1 MLSRS
6 IRAETRSRAKE
17 DIKRVINAID
27 KVRKWEK
34 RWVTIGDTTM
44 KLYKWVPVSNQEP
57 SQVNEAFYTVNRR
70 HTRNGAAHHI
80 IYKRKGPSK
89 RHEKEPEKPVEP
101 QNLDS
106 NSQTAS
112 SVTTKSP
119 PLDGAESA
127 TNATQEGQNA
137 QPAPAPVANV
147 TNASSTSSETKT
159 NGQHHPSPAAD
170 SADVT
175 SNCSSLVPGNVP
187 PLEDSL
193 SANDEGNTM
202 QSQGSNYSDMY
213 GAGNTCMNDDSN
225 SNMSFPDQSNQ
236 EYSQD
241 STEAD
246 SDMRMDPENTSAF
259 NPTATNPLQNS
270 ARSMMGEDRTSQP
283 KDSAEDTNDS
293 EPPILEPETDAAP
306 AVKRHRRESGSSS

>member
-44 KLYKWVPVSNQEP
+44 KIYKWVPVSNQEP

-70 HTRNGAAHHI
+70 HTRNGAAH

-89 RHEKEPEKPVEP
+89 RHEKEPEKPIEVP
-101 QNLDS
+101 NL
-106 NSQTAS
+106 NTNNQTAPTATVKTQPLES
-112 SVTTKSP
+112 TEPAPANTSP
-119 PLDGAESA
+119 ES
-127 TNATQEGQNA
+127 QNVL
-137 QPAPAPVANV
+137 QAPAPVANAA
-147 TNASSTSSETKT
+147 NATSTSTETKT
-159 NGQHHPSPAAD
+159 NGQQNQHPSPVTD

-193 SANDEGNTM
+193 SANGSSLYTDEGNTM

-246 SDMRMDPENTSAF
+246 SHMRM
-259 NPTATNPLQNS
+259 
-270 ARSMMGEDRTSQP
+270 ARSMIGEDRTSQP
-283 KDSAEDTNDS
+283 KDSAEDTNGEYTNDS

-306 AVKRHRRESGSSS
+306 AAKRLRRESGSSS

>member
-57 SQVNEAFYTVNRR
+57 TQ
-70 HTRNGAAHHI
+70 RNGATHHNI
-80 IYKRKGPSK
+80 MYKRKGPNK
-89 RHEKEPEKPVEP
+89 RHEKNETDKPSEPDN
-101 QNLDS
+101 QDG
-106 NSQTAS
+106 NSQARSVS
-112 SVTTKSP
+112 SKSP
-119 PLDGAESA
+119 PLDGSVSA
-127 TNATQEGQNA
+127 SSANQDGNKTTPPP
-137 QPAPAPVANV
+137 PASSVA
-147 TNASSTSSETKT
+147 NASSSSSSSSEAKN
-159 NGQHHPSPAAD
+159 NGHDPSPAAD
-170 SADVT
+170 SAADVT
-175 SNCSSLVPGNVP
+175 SNCSSLMPGNVP

-193 SANDEGNTM
+193 SANGSSLYTDEGNTM

-236 EYSQD
+236 DYSQD

-246 SDMRMDPENTSAF
+246 PDMRM
-259 NPTATNPLQNS
+259 
-270 ARSMMGEDRTSQP
+270 ARSMMGEDRTSQT

-293 EPPILEPETDAAP
+293 EPPVLEPETDSAP
-306 AVKRHRRESGSSS
+306 AAKRHRRESGGSS

>member
-57 SQVNEAFYTVNRR
+57 TQVSN
-70 HTRNGAAHHI
+70 RNGATHHHNI
-80 IYKRKGPSK
+80 MYKRKGPNK
-89 RHEKEPEKPVEP
+89 RHEKNETEKPSEP
-101 QNLDS
+101 DNQDG
-106 NSQTAS
+106 NSQ
-112 SVTTKSP
+112 
-119 PLDGAESA
+119 G
-127 TNATQEGQNA
+127 
-137 QPAPAPVANV
+137 
-147 TNASSTSSETKT
+147 
-159 NGQHHPSPAAD
+159 
-170 SADVT
+170 
-175 SNCSSLVPGNVP
+175 SSLYT
-187 PLEDSL
+187 
-193 SANDEGNTM
+193 DEGNTM

-236 EYSQD
+236 DYSQD

-246 SDMRMDPENTSAF
+246 PDMRM
-259 NPTATNPLQNS
+259 
-270 ARSMMGEDRTSQP
+270 ARSMMGEDRTSQT

-293 EPPILEPETDAAP
+293 EPPVLEPETDSAP
-306 AVKRHRRESGSSS
+306 AAKRHRRESGGSS